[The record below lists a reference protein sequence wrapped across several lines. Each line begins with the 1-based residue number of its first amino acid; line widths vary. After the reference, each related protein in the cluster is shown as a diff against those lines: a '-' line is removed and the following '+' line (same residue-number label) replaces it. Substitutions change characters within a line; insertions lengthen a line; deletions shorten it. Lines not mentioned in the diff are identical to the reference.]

1 MKLTNSKLV
10 ITKGI
15 FNLVLFFA
23 TLLTTSNHL
32 SIILAQNVTTSS
44 ESVEPSLIKR
54 LNIPQ
59 HQAWLPFI
67 VSGLTFHALI
77 AVSLQRFAVKE
88 NLKYSWIVWVPV
100 LQFSLLVQA
109 LDRPSW
115 QNILLFIPMINF
127 IFLVILVYELQIK
140 YKKRID

>member
-1 MKLTNSKLV
+1 MKLTNSKLI

-15 FNLVLFFA
+15 FNLVLFFT

-59 HQAWLPFI
+59 YQAWLPFI
-67 VSGLTFHALI
+67 ISGLAFHAVI
-77 AVSLQRFAVKE
+77 AVFLQRFAVKE
-88 NLKYSWIVWVPV
+88 NLKYSWIAWVPV

-109 LDRPSW
+109 VDRPSW

-127 IFLVILVYELQIK
+127 IFLAINIGV
-140 YKKRID
+140 

>member
-1 MKLTNSKLV
+1 MKLTNSKLI

-15 FNLVLFFA
+15 FNLVLFFT
-23 TLLTTSNHL
+23 TLLATSNSF

-54 LNIPQ
+54 LNIPEY
-59 HQAWLPFI
+59 QAWLPVI
-67 VSGLTFHALI
+67 AVGLAFHAVI

-88 NLKYSWIVWVPV
+88 NLKYSWIAWVPV

-109 LDRPSW
+109 VDRPSW
-115 QNILLFIPMINF
+115 QNILLFIPIINF
-127 IFLVILVYELQIK
+127 MFLAILVYELQIK
-140 YKKRID
+140 YKKN